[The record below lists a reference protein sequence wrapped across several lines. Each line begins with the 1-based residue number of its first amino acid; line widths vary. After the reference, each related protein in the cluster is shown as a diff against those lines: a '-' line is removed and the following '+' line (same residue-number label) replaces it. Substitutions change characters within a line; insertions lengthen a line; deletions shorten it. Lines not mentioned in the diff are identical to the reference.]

1 MNGAHSLLAT
11 LVDAGVDVCF
21 ANPGTSEMHFVAAL
35 DGVPALRPVLTLFEG
50 VATGAADGYA
60 RMAGRPAAVLL
71 HLGPGLGNGLA
82 NLHNARRAG
91 SGIVTVVG
99 EHATGHQRYDA
110 PLQSDIAAVAGS
122 VSAWLRTS
130 AAPADVGRDAA
141 DAVAAARAG
150 QVATLVLPA
159 DASWSEGGKA
169 ADPAPVPARPAG
181 DPAALRS
188 AADALRSGEP
198 ALLLLGGDACRADG
212 LAAASRI
219 AAATGARMLTETF
232 PARLE
237 RGAGLP
243 AVGRLGYVVEQ
254 AQHQLAGV
262 RHLVLL
268 GARAPVAFFAYPGK
282 PGSLVPDGA
291 TVHAVAPQ
299 FGEAAAAAVELA
311 DLVAADTA
319 PVVAPAARPELPTG
333 PLTPANAAAVVGAL
347 LPEGAVV
354 VDEANTSGI
363 GLPAATAGAPR
374 HDWLTLTGGAIG
386 YGLPAATGAAV
397 ACPERPV
404 WCLQADGSAMY
415 TISALWS
422 HAREGLDVTT
432 VVYNNG
438 AYAILR
444 AELQQVGAAGF
455 VVGDGARARSLLDL
469 TRPRLDFVALARG
482 HGRARHLGGHRG
494 GPGRRAPAGRGRG
507 RAAPD
512 RGGGAVLSRPLSGAC
527 GANVRRWNRPARRGR
542 ATARRAPPRAPRS
555 FDWTRDVLFPV
566 GSGR

>member
-1 MNGAHSLLAT
+1 M
-11 LVDAGVDVCF
+11 
-21 ANPGTSEMHFVAAL
+21 
-35 DGVPALRPVLTLFEG
+35 
-50 VATGAADGYA
+50 
-60 RMAGRPAAVLL
+60 
-71 HLGPGLGNGLA
+71 
-82 NLHNARRAG
+82 
-91 SGIVTVVG
+91 
-99 EHATGHQRYDA
+99 
-110 PLQSDIAAVAGS
+110 
-122 VSAWLRTS
+122 
-130 AAPADVGRDAA
+130 
-141 DAVAAARAG
+141 
-150 QVATLVLPA
+150 
-159 DASWSEGGKA
+159 
-169 ADPAPVPARPAG
+169 PARPAG

-219 AAATGARMLTETF
+219 AAATGARMLAETF

-243 AVGRLGYVVEQ
+243 AVGRLGYLVEQ

-282 PGSLVPDGA
+282 PGSLVPDGCHGA
-291 TVHAVAPQ
+291 R
-299 FGEAAAAAVELA
+299 GGAAVRRGG
-311 DLVAADTA
+311 A
-319 PVVAPAARPELPTG
+319 PRPSSSPTSSPPTRRPSSRPPRG
-333 PLTPANAAAVVGAL
+333 PSCPPGRSRSANAAAVVGAL
-347 LPEGAVV
+347 LPEGAIV

-397 ACPERPV
+397 ACPDRPV

-432 VVYNNG
+432 VVYNNS

-482 HGRARHLGGHRG
+482 MGVPATSVDTAEGL
-494 GPGRRAPAGRGRG
+494 ADALAAGRGRG
-507 RAAPD
+507 RAAPG
-512 RGGGAVLSRPLSGAC
+512 RGGGATSRPLSGAC
-527 GANVRRWNRPARRGR
+527 GANVRPLSGACGANVRRCGSPARRGR
-542 ATARRAPPRAPRS
+542 ATARRAPPRATRS
-555 FDWTRDVLFPV
+555 FDWTRDVPFPV